1 MDKFLLASNPMTGN
15 KSGQFVIHMLEPV
28 MVITCNPGHIDAKGQ
43 ESKHYQFSDA
53 MLTVHEWTL
62 SIYHS
67 ESTANLERQVAILD
81 RAWRWFRSYLET
93 QL

>member
-1 MDKFLLASNPMTGN
+1 MDKFLLAHNPLREKTG
-15 KSGQFVIHMLEPV
+15 QWVIHMLDPV
-28 MVITCNPGHIDAKGQ
+28 VIIRCSPGHVETKDAV
-43 ESKHYQFSDA
+43 SKHYQFSDA
-53 MLTVHEWTL
+53 RLTVQQWTL

-67 ESTANLERQVAILD
+67 DGTTNLERQNAILD